1 MVYYVQESYED
12 MATPS
17 DTWTGRKLPS
27 KFLFESIFDCP
38 NDDHWPKA
46 LSLVIFQKKRY
57 PLCFKLMD
65 IYDTY
70 VEI

>member
-38 NDDHWPKA
+38 NDNHG
-46 LSLVIFQKKRY
+46 LVIFQKNNVARY
-57 PLCFKLMD
+57 
-65 IYDTY
+65 
-70 VEI
+70 VSN